1 VPALLITRPI
11 RISGVSSRAVGAE
24 PDVEAG
30 GELERAADTDA
41 VDRGDRRHGG
51 RQHDARHAR
60 EGIDGGRPGRL
71 LCLDRRPEVV
81 AGGVVL
87 AGAAKYD
94 AAGLRVV
101 SRRASI
107 ASATPT

>member
-1 VPALLITRPI
+1 MPALLITRPI

-60 EGIDGGRPGRL
+60 EGIDGGRRL
-71 LCLDRRPEVV
+71 VCLDRRPEVV